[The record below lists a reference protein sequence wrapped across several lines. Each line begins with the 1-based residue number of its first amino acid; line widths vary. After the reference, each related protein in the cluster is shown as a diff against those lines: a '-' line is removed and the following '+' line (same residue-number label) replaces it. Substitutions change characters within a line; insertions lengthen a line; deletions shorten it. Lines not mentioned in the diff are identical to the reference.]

1 MAIYT
6 NYNEVPANVHGMFES
21 SRLKAT
27 DVGALYDAIVRDD
40 DDKEIAVDNGVA
52 IKMGEYTGD
61 GLQTRYATIA
71 KAGDKIAVTGNPAIV
86 KDAFTKAQEAEYNY
100 FIPAGKP
107 VKAYEVLGEDYE
119 IFAVAQYQFTSA
131 ADTVKVGAYVTV
143 DGNGGWTAT
152 DTNPTTTNGFVGKVH
167 SIAANQFYP
176 MVRIEVLQNKQ
187 I

>member
-6 NYNEVPANVHGMFES
+6 DLTKVEADKHGMFES

-27 DVGALYDAIVRDD
+27 DIGALFDAIVRDD

-52 IKMGEYTGD
+52 IKIGAYTGE
-61 GLQTRYATIA
+61 GLQTRFATIA

-100 FIPAGKP
+100 FVPAGKP

-119 IFAVAQYQFTSA
+119 VFAVAEYQFTSG
-131 ADTVKVGAYVTV
+131 TPTVGAFVTV
-143 DGNGGWTAT
+143 DGNGGWAAT
-152 DTNPTTTNGFVGKVH
+152 DVDPTATNGFVGKVH
-167 SIAANQFYP
+167 SIAANQFYK

>member
-6 NYNEVPANVHGMFES
+6 NLQLVETDKHGMFES

-27 DVGALYDAIVRDD
+27 DIGALYDVIVRDD
-40 DDKEIAVDNGVA
+40 SDKEIPVDNGVA
-52 IKMGEYTGD
+52 VCVKEYTGD
-61 GLQTRYATIA
+61 GLQTRYGVIA

-107 VKAYEVLGEDYE
+107 VKAYEILGEDYE
-119 IFAVAQYQFTSA
+119 IFAVAQYQFTSG
-131 ADTVKVGAYVTV
+131 TPTVGAYVTV
-143 DGNGGWTAT
+143 DGNGGWAAT
-152 DTNPTTTNGFVGKVH
+152 DVDPTTTNGFVGKVH